1 MNEQLRCLDSR
12 LECQQSQ
19 LLEIQVSQKIVKII
33 KLILNI
39 WGRVQAAR
47 RDRAQLL
54 PRPGEALQAAH
65 LQAQGAE
72 AEGEV
77 ITFIASTYYS

>member
-72 AEGEV
+72 AEGGN
-77 ITFIASTYYS
+77 IT

>member
-1 MNEQLRCLDSR
+1 MSGLETRVPTKSTSRDSG
-12 LECQQSQ
+12 EP
-19 LLEIQVSQKIVKII
+19 EIVKII

-39 WGRVQAAR
+39 SGRVQAAR

-72 AEGEV
+72 AEGGV